1 MLLIVLLCVVLPAV
15 SEGNELSRGWG
26 DEIEWRI
33 FQEGLEESQSRNKP
47 MMVLFHKS
55 WCGACKALKPRFA
68 DSQEIRELSHNFVM
82 VNVQDE
88 EEPTDSKYS
97 PDGGYI
103 PRILFLSTF
112 SRPPELYCIGR
123 CILIIQK
130 CNVLEMHSYSALLQ
144 RQMAQLS

>member
-55 WCGACKALKPRFA
+55 WCGACKGVTH
-68 DSQEIRELSHNFVM
+68 LSLARANAKAV
-82 VNVQDE
+82 
-88 EEPTDSKYS
+88 
-97 PDGGYI
+97 
-103 PRILFLSTF
+103 
-112 SRPPELYCIGR
+112 
-123 CILIIQK
+123 
-130 CNVLEMHSYSALLQ
+130 
-144 RQMAQLS
+144 